1 MAQFCINIPD
11 DKLNEVLNA
20 MGEQYGYKAQIP
32 NPDFNRGIP
41 EDPVTNPSQIANP
54 EILTVFVNRITREWI
69 TNNVKA
75 YNAKVAAAAAK
86 QAAIDAT
93 DLNITDPQL

>member
-1 MAQFCINIPD
+1 MAQFCIDIPD

-20 MGEQYGYKAQIP
+20 MGQQYRYKSQIP
-32 NPDFNRGIP
+32 NPDFNRDIA

-54 EILTVFVNRITREWI
+54 EILTVFVNRIVREWI

-75 YNAKVAAAAAK
+75 HNAKVAAAAAK

-93 DLNITDPQL
+93 NLNITDPQV